1 MPTTSDDVTQAVLDN
16 SVGPRK
22 VDGDEATVEQHSIP
36 DQIAAAKFA
45 ASQTGVANPSRGIRF
60 SQIVPPGAGGA

>member
-36 DQIAAAKFA
+36 DQIKAAQFAAA
-45 ASQTGVANPSRGIRF
+45 SSGVNQPHRGIRF
-60 SQIVPPGAGGA
+60 TRCVLPGANGQ